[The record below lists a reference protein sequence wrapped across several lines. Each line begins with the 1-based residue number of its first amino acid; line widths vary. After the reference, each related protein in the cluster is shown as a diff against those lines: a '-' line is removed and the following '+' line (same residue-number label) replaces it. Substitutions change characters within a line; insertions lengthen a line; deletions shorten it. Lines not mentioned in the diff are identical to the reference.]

1 MAKNLSIY
9 ISKTS
14 VRVAE
19 VSLSEN
25 TVQILIESEF
35 QEKREI
41 DYKQELTRI
50 FQDESISKD
59 YNDVFLT
66 WCNHNSALYPT
77 RLFQSSNKKDLAS
90 FIHGKQI
97 DLEELDHN
105 RIAELDMVNIFEI
118 PHWVKSFFIIKFPQI
133 IIFHENTIALRS
145 IFNSST
151 FKPQAFV
158 NCFDQYFS
166 IQIVSKNELIFSN
179 NFIYSDPQDILYF
192 TLYAIRNTLDKETLH
207 SLKFQ
212 TISPKQQ
219 KQIDTIIKLIQEQN
233 MLPNTQLNHE
243 SNQLYKKPILCV

>member
-1 MAKNLSIY
+1 MEKNLSIY

-25 TVQILIESEF
+25 TTQLLVESEF

-50 FQDESISKD
+50 FHHDSISND
-59 YNDVFLT
+59 YSDVFLT
-66 WCNHNSALYPT
+66 WCDHNSTLCPT

-97 DLEELDHN
+97 DLEQLDHN
-105 RIAELDMVNIFEI
+105 RIAELDIVNIFEI

-145 IFNSST
+145 IFNGST
-151 FKPQAFV
+151 FKPQTFV
-158 NCFDQYFS
+158 NCFDQHFS
-166 IQIVSKNELIFSN
+166 IQIVGKNELIFSS
-179 NFIYSDPQDILYF
+179 NFTYNDPQDILYY
-192 TLYAIRNTLDKETLH
+192 TLYAIRNAIENETLY
-207 SLKFQ
+207 SLKFH

-219 KQIDTIIKLIQEQN
+219 EQIDTIIKLIQEQN

-243 SNQLYKKPILCV
+243 SNQLYKNPILCV